1 LPLFS
6 PAYGVSWRAR
16 AERAALQ
23 GRDSWS
29 CPDSPLRGPGGP
41 RLVPPFPGAMAAV
54 HRRFGRLTNWRG
66 SIAAV
71 SAATTALL
79 P

>member
-1 LPLFS
+1 
-6 PAYGVSWRAR
+6 V
-16 AERAALQ
+16 
-23 GRDSWS
+23 D
-29 CPDSPLRGPGGP
+29 
-41 RLVPPFPGAMAAV
+41 PPFPGAMAAA

-66 SIAAV
+66 SITTL